1 VATDALPGKQGL
13 QQQKN
18 GSTPTPLDGMMSI
31 TTAAEQTQDLVYP
44 ITVVPSRST
53 MNVGTRIVPL
63 TSGMTVL
70 VEIKTESRRA
80 INYILSPLA
89 SALATAAQER

>member
-1 VATDALPGKQGL
+1 
-13 QQQKN
+13 
-18 GSTPTPLDGMMSI
+18 MMSA
-31 TTAAEQTQDLVYP
+31 TTAAQQTQDLVYP

-53 MNVGTRIVPL
+53 MNVGGKAVPL

-89 SALATAAQER
+89 SALSTAAQER